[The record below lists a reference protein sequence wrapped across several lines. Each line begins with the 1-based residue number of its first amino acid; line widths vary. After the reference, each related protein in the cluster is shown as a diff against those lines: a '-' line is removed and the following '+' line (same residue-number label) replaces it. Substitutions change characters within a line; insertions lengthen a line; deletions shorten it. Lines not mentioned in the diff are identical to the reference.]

1 MNTLGEILTQSELE
15 DYADMG
21 LFIIV
26 DAPEGKATLESQA
39 KFLEWR
45 EAKKSLPDGWS
56 VLCDVAEAISYLE
69 SFDDSS
75 SRVLEYVNGLLNNP
89 EYR

>member
-1 MNTLGEILTQSELE
+1 MDKLKERLTQAELE

-26 DAPEGKATLESQA
+26 DAPEGKATLESHA

-45 EAKKSLPDGWS
+45 EAQKSLPDGWS
-56 VLCDVAEAISYLE
+56 VLCDVDEAISYLN

-75 SRVLEYVNGLLNNP
+75 SQVLEYINGLLNDP
-89 EYR
+89 TI